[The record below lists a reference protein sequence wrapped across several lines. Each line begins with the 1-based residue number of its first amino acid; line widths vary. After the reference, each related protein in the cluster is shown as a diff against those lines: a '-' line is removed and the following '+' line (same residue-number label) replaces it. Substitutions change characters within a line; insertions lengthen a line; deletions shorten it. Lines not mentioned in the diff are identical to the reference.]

1 MPVPGQSMLT
11 QEGGGFFTNQTLSRQ
26 LRSPGQPL
34 TRWRQLTK
42 KDPQFGKRSG
52 QKLLF
57 NRVLNLKADPRNG
70 AILAEGQPIPRDGFV
85 ISQGECL
92 AQPSGQ
98 GIPWTE
104 EFQVQSEFETNDPI
118 ESRALDHEVK
128 ALDYRAADPFLTCN
142 YKYTPNGNTAVGD
155 QYNQSNMGFDMTF
168 TGTPHATAATRSLR
182 VWDYRNVADMMKNG
196 RYRDAEDA
204 LTFARTVAPA
214 PTWDGQSFLAMVS
227 VEACRAVKEDP
238 KWEEAQ
244 YYGDPEKL
252 FTGEAGRLY
261 GIRFIEENHVLKAW
275 APSDAQ
281 NTDVA
286 GEAMMIAKDPA
297 MECVVTPEE
306 VRIDIPRD
314 FGRDQ
319 AMAWYYL
326 GGWARIWDGDNKTD
340 NRIVHMT
347 SNSVIDHDP
356 S

>member
-1 MPVPGQSMLT
+1 MLT
-11 QEGGGFFTNQTLSRQ
+11 QDSGGFFTNQTLSRQ
-26 LRSPGQPL
+26 LRSPGQPI

-57 NRVLNLKADPRNG
+57 NRVLNLKADPKNG
-70 AILAEGQPIPRDGFV
+70 ALLAEGQPIPRDGFV

-92 AQPSGQ
+92 AQASGQ

-104 EFQVQSEFETNDPI
+104 EFQVQSEFDTNDPI

-128 ALDYRAADPFLTCN
+128 ALDYRAADPFLTCK
-142 YKYTPNGNTAVGD
+142 YKYSPTGNPTEGD
-155 QYNQSNMGFDMTF
+155 QYNQGNFGFTMTF
-168 TGTPHATAATRSLR
+168 DGTAPNDATRSFR
-182 VWDYRNVADMMKNG
+182 VWDFRNVADMMKNG
-196 RYRDAEDA
+196 RYRAVNTADV
-204 LTFARTVAPA
+204 FARTVAPA
-214 PTWDGQSFLAMVS
+214 PTWDGQSFLAVVS
-227 VEACRAVKEDP
+227 VEACRAIKEDP

-261 GIRFIEENHVLKAW
+261 GIRFIEENHVLKAI
-275 APSDAQ
+275 AGGGMDVH

-286 GEAMMIAKDPA
+286 GEAMVIAKDPA

-306 VRIDIPRD
+306 IRIDIPRD

-347 SNSVIDHDP
+347 ALNVIDHDP